1 MSQFIRLLFFIILQ
15 QAISCSFLVTIKNKI
30 ELDQLYALIILVV
43 GKYNPAFM
51 YIWVNSFI
59 ENQVY

>member
-1 MSQFIRLLFFIILQ
+1 ML
-15 QAISCSFLVTIKNKI
+15 FLVTIKNKI
-30 ELDQLYALIILVV
+30 ELDQFYALIILVV

-59 ENQVY
+59 ENQVYWMYSLNIINLCIH